1 MQYDEATA
9 RLGGSP
15 GAGEDDVSNNHPNRS
30 RTQTRPELT
39 RGQRW
44 RPSDGNNIH
53 RTRTIDNV
61 EPHFDLVEW
70 TTPQRPTGSSS
81 RITAF
86 HTWIKRTNAVLVE
99 KVQDANVTIA
109 QR

>member
-30 RTQTRPELT
+30 RTQTQPELA

-44 RPSDGNNIH
+44 RPSDGNNIP
-53 RTRTIDNV
+53 R
-61 EPHFDLVEW
+61 
-70 TTPQRPTGSSS
+70 G
-81 RITAF
+81 
-86 HTWIKRTNAVLVE
+86 E
-99 KVQDANVTIA
+99 KLPENGERYDG
-109 QR
+109 